1 MQILFF
7 LIFFLYIVYTNA
19 IYDERRRALIRKKD
33 IFNINYVA
41 LKKNIMDDYHTNCNT
56 LKDKSCDNYLI
67 NLITFNT
74 TLTMN
79 RIKLSDNNHILNKN
93 EINEIIM
100 KFKCIQIY
108 TNVNKWTEEDQCYQ
122 IQEEYLANKIVLQK
136 SIFFQIMIIFTSF
149 IGYFII
155 SFFF

>member
-1 MQILFF
+1 
-7 LIFFLYIVYTNA
+7 
-19 IYDERRRALIRKKD
+19 
-33 IFNINYVA
+33 
-41 LKKNIMDDYHTNCNT
+41 
-56 LKDKSCDNYLI
+56 
-67 NLITFNT
+67 
-74 TLTMN
+74 MN